1 MSSALLNAPSFFTK
15 YFSEQDYFCTQHW
28 PEQWMA
34 KAQGLTWLLLAAGAP
49 MIAMGVLYSRVV
61 YSLWIKRDGR
71 TNGSQRVRIKSNFKH
86 LLSQN

>member
-1 MSSALLNAPSFFTK
+1 
-15 YFSEQDYFCTQHW
+15 
-28 PEQWMA
+28 MA